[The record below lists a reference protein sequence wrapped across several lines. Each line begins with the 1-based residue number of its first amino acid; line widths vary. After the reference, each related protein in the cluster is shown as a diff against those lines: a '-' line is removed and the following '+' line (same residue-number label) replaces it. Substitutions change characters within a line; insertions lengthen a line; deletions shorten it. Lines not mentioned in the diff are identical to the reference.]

1 MVVWKEFDE
10 NEVTHSAA
18 HHLMAVDQVGRNYG
32 GWARVSDIAR
42 HLNITRGSVSIN
54 LRSLAARGL
63 IEQDEHH
70 MVRLTAQG
78 QQIVQGIHAN
88 KAVLHAFMRDVLG
101 LSDKQADVDSCKI
114 EHLISNQTARQL
126 ARLIH
131 FLHAQDA
138 DAVKKFK
145 AFKDRC
151 YDPKTCPI
159 CKTVQAAGHNMDS
172 VLQHLQHTQEG
183 VNETI
188 GSR

>member
-18 HHLMAVDQVGRNYG
+18 HHLMAIDEVGRNYG

-70 MVRLTAQG
+70 MVRLTEQG
-78 QQIVQGIHAN
+78 LQIVQGIHAN
-88 KAVLHAFMRDVLG
+88 KTVLHAFFRDVLG
-101 LSDKQADVDSCKI
+101 LSDEQADVDSCKI

-131 FLHAQDA
+131 FLNAPNA
-138 DAVKKFK
+138 DTAERFKK
-145 AFKDRC
+145 FKDRC
-151 YDPKTCPI
+151 HDPKTCPI
-159 CKTVQAAGHNMDS
+159 CKTAQAAGHKLEPI
-172 VLQHLQHTQEG
+172 LQQLHHTQEG
-183 VNETI
+183 INETI